1 MKGQGDHVLI
11 GKAEEL
17 APPLLCIIRLS
28 VIVLQI
34 KETGI
39 FTLIKHFCP
48 HTKTVV
54 LCLSLNGFLS
64 YPLPSL

>member
-39 FTLIKHFCP
+39 FTLIKHIF
-48 HTKTVV
+48 V
-54 LCLSLNGFLS
+54 LTQKQLFYVFHLMGL
-64 YPLPSL
+64 

>member
-17 APPLLCIIRLS
+17 ASPLLCIIRLS

-39 FTLIKHFCP
+39 FTLIKHIF
-48 HTKTVV
+48 V
-54 LCLSLNGFLS
+54 LTQKQLFYVFHLMGF
-64 YPLPSL
+64 

>member
-39 FTLIKHFCP
+39 FTLIKHIFGLTQKQLFYVF
-48 HTKTVV
+48 H
-54 LCLSLNGFLS
+54 LMGF
-64 YPLPSL
+64 

>member
-28 VIVLQI
+28 AIVLQI

-39 FTLIKHFCP
+39 FTLIKHIF
-48 HTKTVV
+48 V
-54 LCLSLNGFLS
+54 LTQKQLFYVFHLMGF
-64 YPLPSL
+64 

>member
-1 MKGQGDHVLI
+1 MKGQRDHVLI

-39 FTLIKHFCP
+39 FTLIKHIF
-48 HTKTVV
+48 V
-54 LCLSLNGFLS
+54 LTQKQLFYVFHLMGF
-64 YPLPSL
+64 

>member
-1 MKGQGDHVLI
+1 MGETHMKGQGDHVLI

-39 FTLIKHFCP
+39 FTLIKHIF
-48 HTKTVV
+48 V
-54 LCLSLNGFLS
+54 LTQKQLFYVFHLMGF
-64 YPLPSL
+64 

>member
-39 FTLIKHFCP
+39 FTLIKHIF
-48 HTKTVV
+48 V
-54 LCLSLNGFLS
+54 LTQKQLFYVFHLMGF
-64 YPLPSL
+64 

>member
-39 FTLIKHFCP
+39 FTLIKHIF
-48 HTKTVV
+48 V
-54 LCLSLNGFLS
+54 LPQKQLFYVFHLMGF
-64 YPLPSL
+64 

>member
-39 FTLIKHFCP
+39 FTLIKHIF
-48 HTKTVV
+48 V
-54 LCLSLNGFLS
+54 LTQKQLFYVFHLMSF
-64 YPLPSL
+64 